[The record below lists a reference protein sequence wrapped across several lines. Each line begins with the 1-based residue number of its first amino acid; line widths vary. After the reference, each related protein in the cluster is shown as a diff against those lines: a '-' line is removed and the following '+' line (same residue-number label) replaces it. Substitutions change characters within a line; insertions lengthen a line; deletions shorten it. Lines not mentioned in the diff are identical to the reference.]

1 MMINKLFSKLLP
13 VNPTMKN
20 GIKISPDATLNVRE
34 TTMMSLYRPTDNRSV
49 YYMYF
54 KKILNMVRHKCA
66 IYRSCAN
73 DSPAEFSWKMIFS

>member
-1 MMINKLFSKLLP
+1 MMINKLFCKLLP

-54 KKILNMVRHKCA
+54 KKILNMVA
-66 IYRSCAN
+66 YDISALYN
-73 DSPAEFSWKMIFS
+73 DHVRMTALPSSAGK